1 MTNTETTNVETANT
15 LTTAMTIIRKRFPRI
30 RRSGSTAIIK
40 SGSRQAIY
48 GCLCG
53 STHSTSTDYR
63 GRHALHVREWEH
75 AHANCALHLMGA
87 SRLENRRVCH
97 GCGFAYNPTLVVL

>member
-1 MTNTETTNVETANT
+1 MENTMNAETANAH
-15 LTTAMTIIRKRFPRI
+15 TAMTIIRKRFPRL
-30 RRSGSTAIIK
+30 RRTAATAIIK

>member
-1 MTNTETTNVETANT
+1 MENMMNAETANT
-15 LTTAMTIIRKRFPRI
+15 PTAAMTTIRKRFPRL
-30 RRSGSTAIIK
+30 RRTAATAIIK

-75 AHANCALHLMGA
+75 AHADCALRLMSA
-87 SRLENRRVCH
+87 SRLENRRVSH